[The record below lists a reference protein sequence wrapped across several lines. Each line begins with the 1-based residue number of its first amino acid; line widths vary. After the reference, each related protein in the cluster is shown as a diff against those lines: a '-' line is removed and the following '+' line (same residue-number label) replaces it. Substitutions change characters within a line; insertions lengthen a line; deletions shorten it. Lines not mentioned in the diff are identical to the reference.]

1 MRQGWVTS
9 PINAECNKL
18 KEEKKMKT
26 TRVFADGIERK
37 LTLAEFL
44 RNEVDKE
51 AYVVVDSYR
60 DGIWIEGSAEYC
72 YDHLDKWNKQMC
84 VQSAVLDNEIVTI
97 SMR

>member
-1 MRQGWVTS
+1 MRHRSVTS

-44 RNEVDKE
+44 QKELDIE
-51 AYVVVDSYR
+51 AYVV
-60 DGIWIEGSAEYC
+60 G
-72 YDHLDKWNKQMC
+72 
-84 VQSAVLDNEIVTI
+84 
-97 SMR
+97 